1 MTIGV
6 NEMTQY
12 AVIEKLDELHQLIKG
27 KIHDKWLN
35 LQEVSAYSSLSES
48 TIRRAVRRESLKASH
63 VTGKLLFKVS
73 SVDNWLKG

>member
-1 MTIGV
+1 MT
-6 NEMTQY
+6 EY
-12 AVIEKLDELHQLIKG
+12 AVIEKLDELHKLVRGNIQN
-27 KIHDKWLN
+27 KWLN

-48 TIRRAVRRESLKASH
+48 TIRRAVKRGSLKASH